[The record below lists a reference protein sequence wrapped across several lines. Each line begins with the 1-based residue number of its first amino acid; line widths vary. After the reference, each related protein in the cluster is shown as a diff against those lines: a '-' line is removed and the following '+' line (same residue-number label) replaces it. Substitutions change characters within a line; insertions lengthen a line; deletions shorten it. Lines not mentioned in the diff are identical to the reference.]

1 MNIGLI
7 WAQAHS
13 RAIGRQSTI
22 PWHLPEDVAHFKE
35 LTIGHPVI
43 MGSKTWLSL
52 PEQFRP
58 LNGRTNLIVTR
69 NAQFVAPGAVVVATP
84 EEAIAHAASLKSQ
97 TAWVI
102 GGGQL
107 YAEVMHLADIIELTQ
122 IDLDVPDAD
131 TYAPEIP
138 ANFQLVSSSDTMVSS
153 TGLNYRFER
162 WQRAHDTL
170 EK

>member
-22 PWHLPEDVAHFKE
+22 PWHLPEDLAHFKE

-84 EEAIAHAASLKSQ
+84 EEAIAHAASLNRKQ
-97 TAWVI
+97 PGLLV
-102 GGGQL
+102 
-107 YAEVMHLADIIELTQ
+107 VVNCTQ
-122 IDLDVPDAD
+122 
-131 TYAPEIP
+131 
-138 ANFQLVSSSDTMVSS
+138 
-153 TGLNYRFER
+153 
-162 WQRAHDTL
+162 
-170 EK
+170 K